1 MAIDTIEHRDGNA
14 VRRILEALPEW
25 FGIPE
30 AIDGYAADAADDS
43 YGSPMAL
50 DDGAPVGVVLTRRH
64 FPESAEIHLMAV
76 HPDVRGTGIGRRLV
90 EWVVGDLSADGCTLL
105 SVHPVG
111 PSFENAPY
119 AQTRA
124 FYTRMGF
131 LPLEEHEDLEWP
143 GPTLILVRA
152 LPATG
157 RGHAENQDHTQ
168 GTSAPPTNGAGGV
181 GESEMSGNRWGL

>member
-1 MAIDTIEHRDGNA
+1 MPSTRPRRSSLPAGDG
-14 VRRILEALPEW
+14 R
-25 FGIPE
+25 
-30 AIDGYAADAADDS
+30 
-43 YGSPMAL
+43 
-50 DDGAPVGVVLTRRH
+50 
-64 FPESAEIHLMAV
+64 
-76 HPDVRGTGIGRRLV
+76 
-90 EWVVGDLSADGCTLL
+90 TLL

-157 RGHAENQDHTQ
+157 QGHTENQDHTQ

-181 GESEMSGNRWGL
+181 GSEMSENRWGP